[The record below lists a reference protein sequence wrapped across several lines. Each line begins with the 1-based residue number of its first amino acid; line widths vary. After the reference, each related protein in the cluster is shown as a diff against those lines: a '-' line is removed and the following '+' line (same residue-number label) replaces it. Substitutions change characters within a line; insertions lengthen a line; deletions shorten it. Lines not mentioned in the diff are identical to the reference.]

1 MSISHYTHTTQFLS
15 DVTSTALDQLR
26 GHNASALTELQSLL
40 ATLKIRVSHEG
51 TELTSAQM
59 NKVLAFLLPPD
70 AKLAKGGYA
79 SQLQNGLEGV
89 KKNLTDYANAHPLPR
104 AAWPLSDFLALNH
117 YGLTADRLDDDV
129 IDVYVGVLEKQDAK
143 RLKLRDELKDLTGEL
158 SIYSVVQAQINA
170 KLSSK
175 SDIDISK
182 TDAGGLNLLDKALY
196 GYSEEQPWLKS
207 AEYALL
213 TRLDTAKNKTQ
224 ISIKDFLSGVPKESG
239 AIKAADLKN
248 SYAFEKDN
256 NPVANL
262 ATTVGDRSRPLN
274 DKVSEKT
281 TLLNDVSSRYNAAI
295 EALNRFV
302 QKHDSLLRD
311 ILNAI

>member
-89 KKNLTDYANAHPLPR
+89 KKNLTDYANAHPR
-104 AAWPLSDFLALNH
+104 TAWPLSDFLALNH

-182 TDAGGLNLLDKALY
+182 TDAGGLNLLDKGLY

>member
-89 KKNLTDYANAHPLPR
+89 KKNLTDYANAHPR
-104 AAWPLSDFLALNH
+104 TAWPLSDFLALNH

-213 TRLDTAKNKTQ
+213 TGLDTGKNKSQ

>member
-1 MSISHYTHTTQFLS
+1 M
-15 DVTSTALDQLR
+15 
-26 GHNASALTELQSLL
+26 
-40 ATLKIRVSHEG
+40 
-51 TELTSAQM
+51 
-59 NKVLAFLLPPD
+59 
-70 AKLAKGGYA
+70 
-79 SQLQNGLEGV
+79 
-89 KKNLTDYANAHPLPR
+89 
-104 AAWPLSDFLALNH
+104 
-117 YGLTADRLDDDV
+117 
-129 IDVYVGVLEKQDAK
+129 
-143 RLKLRDELKDLTGEL
+143 
-158 SIYSVVQAQINA
+158 VQAQINA

-213 TRLDTAKNKTQ
+213 TGLDTGKNKSQ